1 MADDSGAG
9 GGREVV
15 VPLRLYKTVVVFST
29 LIAAGS
35 VVAGFLVLDAA
46 TRAGRAAPEDVD
58 GPLALLGLALIVAGG
73 AVFAFAS
80 RFRAPGMGK
89 AKDGTDEATDDG

>member
-1 MADDSGAG
+1 MPDAG
-9 GGREVV
+9 DRDVV

-46 TRAGRAAPEDVD
+46 TKAGRAAPSAVN
-58 GPLALLGLALIVAGG
+58 GPVALLGLGFIAAGA
-73 AVFAFAS
+73 AVFAYGA

-89 AKDGTDEATDDG
+89 AKDESDEPTDDG

>member
-1 MADDSGAG
+1 MADDDSGPAG
-9 GGREVV
+9 RDVV

-35 VVAGFLVLDAA
+35 VVAGFLVIDAA
-46 TRAGRAAPEDVD
+46 TRAGRAPPSEVD
-58 GPLALLGLALIVAGG
+58 GPLAVLGLALIAAGA
-73 AVFAFAS
+73 AVFAFGS

-89 AKDGTDEATDDG
+89 AKDDTDEASGDG